1 MSVHQQLVW
10 WKHSRT
16 ETQAQLPAVCG
27 GGSGWW
33 EQWRPTSEP
42 APLRPAPGSEG
53 GRAAEQWEK
62 LHRRSELARA
72 HPPGLHEL
80 GPVGGGGGQQAHG
93 VELAEG
99 QAEPHQVGQQPRQLL
114 QDRLL
119 PAQLLEHWGQGVKV

>member
-16 ETQAQLPAVCG
+16 ETQAQLPAVWG
-27 GGSGWW
+27 GGGAVAPYVRAS
-33 EQWRPTSEP
+33 S
-42 APLRPAPGSEG
+42 PLRPAPGSEG

-62 LHRRSELARA
+62 LHRRSELAQA

-114 QDRLL
+114 QDHLL
-119 PAQLLEHWGQGVKV
+119 PAQLLKHWGQGVKV